1 MGWRVGHEGQCSR
14 VWSRAWGM
22 KDIDN
27 VVRYGVYERQCSR
40 AWGGGWGM
48 KDNVVEHG
56 VEGGA

>member
-1 MGWRVGHEGQCSR
+1 MGHEGQCSR